1 MCLPVITSC
10 VQEEETEVFV
20 ESFLVPIVRVLQA
33 RELGT
38 NDPGSKVE
46 EVRLIT
52 KRGVLNKVLYC

>member
-1 MCLPVITSC
+1 M
-10 VQEEETEVFV
+10 FV

-52 KRGVLNKVLYC
+52 KRGVPNKVLYCYNTIIFLFF